1 MESDFIAL
9 LPLIL
14 CLCLIIVAAVAVVF
28 SLKGV
33 FKNANESFSRLKES
47 ASHFA
52 GENSKTQGSHF
63 LKFVWLVA
71 GALVMFGLGRFIFFP
86 AALLVALAA
95 QAAAVY
101 FITRKD
107 KKKRSGKAQRV
118 FCRSR
123 FGIGG
128 LCFGRACSAWRKRK
142 SRKNF
147 VSLRADGGPCGF
159 YRAKG
164 KPAESF
170 EKRHGDKAD

>member
-1 MESDFIAL
+1 MVSDFIAL

-14 CLCLIIVAAVAVVF
+14 CLCLIIAAAVAVVF

-33 FKNANESFSRLKES
+33 FKNSKESFSRLKES

-63 LKFVWLVA
+63 LKFVWIVA

-95 QAAAVY
+95 QAAAVF

-107 KKKRSGKAQRV
+107 KKNGA
-118 FCRSR
+118 
-123 FGIGG
+123 
-128 LCFGRACSAWRKRK
+128 AKRK
-142 SRKNF
+142 GYF
-147 VSLRADGGPCGF
+147 V
-159 YRAKG
+159 
-164 KPAESF
+164 
-170 EKRHGDKAD
+170 